1 MDDDDLDLSAQLFEL
16 ARAGAAEE
24 LLAFLDTGLSVDLAD
39 AHGDSLLML
48 AVSHQRPELV
58 RALLR
63 RGADPDLQNGVG
75 ESPRSR
81 AARLKLVGME
91 VIIERTRSER

>member
-1 MDDDDLDLSAQLFEL
+1 MDDDLDLSAQLFAL
-16 ARAGAAEE
+16 ARAGASGE
-24 LLAFLDTGLSVDLAD
+24 LLPFLDSGLSVDLTD
-39 AHGDSLLML
+39 AQGDSLLMI
-48 AVSHQRPELV
+48 AVSHQRPELA

-63 RGADPDLQNGVG
+63 RGADPDLRNEAG

-91 VIIERTRSER
+91 VLIERTRSER